1 MPVGSLLMCLLLQ
14 STHRQQTILST
25 VHIECMCGD
34 RGTIARMS
42 LTQVQLPLAQLQLG
56 LEQESQPAI
65 VTVGWLVGG
74 GGWWC

>member
-1 MPVGSLLMCLLLQ
+1 M
-14 STHRQQTILST
+14 
-25 VHIECMCGD
+25 
-34 RGTIARMS
+34 IAGMG

-65 VTVGWLVGG
+65 MMVGG